1 MRFNSIQLLRG
12 IAALYVFLF
21 HINNVFYE
29 GTASGA
35 GYLFSKG
42 YTGVDIF
49 FVISGFVISLSI
61 SKATS
66 SKDLF
71 KFLIDRLI
79 RIYPTYW
86 FIASVFLLFGACHAS
101 YDSSYIIKSYLLI
114 PSYELL
120 CTVQSWTLCYE
131 LYFYLLASLLI
142 ISKKFRYIFFLLGT
156 CSILSAVMPYFS
168 LNVHLPERSFYGVHF
183 MEFALGMIAFRYHH
197 KLSAKAGFL
206 LIAAALLIHI
216 FPFQE
221 GQLYR
226 LLQIAIPSFFIII
239 GVTAIEVKRKITI
252 PKILLLTGNSS
263 YVLYLINTGLCYIL
277 VEFMPLFAGYK
288 LPVLF
293 IFAVLTTG
301 LSVVLHY
308 YLEAPVIRFLKL
320 RLTLKNERIP
330 QKV

>member
-21 HINNVFYE
+21 HINNVFYA
-29 GTASGA
+29 GSTSGA
-35 GYLFSKG
+35 GYIFSKG

-61 SKATS
+61 SKAKS

-86 FIASVFLLFGACHAS
+86 FIASAFLLFGACHAS
-101 YDSSYIIKSYLLI
+101 YDPSYIIKSYLLI

-120 CTVQSWTLCYE
+120 CTIQSWTLCYE

-142 ISKKFRYIFFLLGT
+142 ISKKFRFLFIALGA
-156 CSILSAVMPYFS
+156 CSILSVIMPYLS
-168 LNVHLPERSFYGVHF
+168 LDLLPERSFYGVHF

-197 KLSAKAGFL
+197 KFSAKAGLL
-206 LIAAALLIHI
+206 LIVAALLIHV

-239 GVTAIEVKRKITI
+239 GVTAIEAKRNITI
-252 PKILLLTGNSS
+252 PRILLLTGNSS

-277 VEFMPLFAGYK
+277 LEFMPLFSGYK

-293 IFAVLTTG
+293 IFAALTTG
-301 LSVVLHY
+301 LSIVLHY
-308 YLEAPVIRFLKL
+308 YLEAPLIRFLKL
-320 RLTLKNERIP
+320 RLTLKNERIS